1 MNYHQNA
8 DRQRRYAIRK
18 MSVCVGSVLVGFFFL
33 NGNTVTAHAAET
45 DMVSS
50 TISIQDI
57 DVSNSGT
64 KLSTDDESSVAS
76 NISSKLTS
84 KEIESESTPTGAVPV
99 SAVNNIGISKSENGI
114 SSEAQSTL
122 IEEVP
127 KISEGDV
134 KETILKP
141 VAHNYYEDEQYE
153 LSQRQVTVIEG
164 RPVKLSLKKVGGEET
179 VENVEWF
186 IRTHYPKSEVYKAG
200 ESIKDESGS
209 KDLLHLGADGTV
221 TNLNQQDKTSHAELW
236 ARHNQRL
243 YRAVVELPSS
253 AESRGI
259 LQEEEAHR
267 EAEKIVKNFEGLSDV
282 EKAKAAHD
290 WLVNNVDYVERE
302 ALKDQTAYSALI
314 EKKTVCAGYAKAFK
328 LLMDKMGIL
337 THTQFGTIIGAR
349 AGSENHLW
357 NVINLGGEWYHVDAT
372 WDDPR
377 YTLGGGRYRVSNEN
391 NEHFLIH
398 DEDFELTSNTKRHY
412 LKTRRDNMGER
423 YRYYGFEE
431 RGIVARSID
440 EAKII
445 LERQYH
451 KAAIEKSSVDS
462 GSVEKGFMTLEL
474 MAPNKVSR
482 HNIENKLAE
491 VVGHGHFETISSN
504 YGGYQLHR
512 FRLKLFAEDVKER
525 QILVSDVR
533 LKAVDSDNKKISSI
547 EVELGREVELNE
559 ANFTLTG
566 ARLARV
572 EKLAGTKYKLLLD
585 EPQRMTD
592 AKVKV
597 AINKRAYQFT
607 LINSE
612 VPIDVKRAEMPK
624 ATFIATG
631 ETTGYLSNVKPGME
645 YLIDQL
651 DQIKWVSITGDRVE
665 LENIGPR
672 NVYVRVKE
680 TETAFASPL
689 QRIEIKK
696 ADDPRGVKVHSN
708 QIVGVNKDMEY
719 RRKGDTVWFWSS
731 GNILKGLVNGE
742 YEIRTRATGDHLA
755 SNIEVVNLTGGLQ
768 ATQENIAKQQARAE
782 QEAAARQTE
791 AKRQVEAEK
800 AKVQEQS
807 KTEQDAKR
815 KAEEKAAVEKAKA
828 EQDAKRKAEEK
839 AAVEKAKAEQEAK
852 RKAEEKAAVEKAKA
866 EQEAKRKAEEK
877 AAVEKAKAE
886 QEAKRKAEE
895 KAAVEKAKA
904 EQEAKRKAEEKA
916 AIEKAKAEQE
926 AKRKAAK
933 TQNKEQEMARQV
945 ETNSQS
951 EAQPQSQVAS
961 GVTTVQHQESTSQ
974 RSAVSQG
981 QTGAQRAATTTHQAP
996 AQSLTTEQTQNNPVT
1011 PKASEGEKANVEKKS
1026 EDKKATS
1033 KEQVASAQEVKKAT
1047 EKKQHL
1053 VLPLVLALSAIILGL
1068 FGYSKMQNKKED

>member
-1 MNYHQNA
+1 MNYRQNA

-18 MSVCVGSVLVGFFFL
+18 MRVCVGSVLVGFFFL

-127 KISEGDV
+127 KISEGNV

-164 RPVKLSLKKVGGEET
+164 RPVKLSLKKIGSEET

-186 IRTHYPKSEVYKAG
+186 VRTHYPKSEVYKAG
-200 ESIKDESGS
+200 EPIKDESGL
-209 KDLLHLGADGTV
+209 KDLLRLDTDGTV
-221 TNLNQQDKTSHAELW
+221 TNLNQQDKTSHVELW
-236 ARHNQRL
+236 ARHNQHL

-337 THTQFGTIIGAR
+337 THTQFGTIVGAR

-451 KAAIEKSSVDS
+451 KAAIEKSSVGS

-719 RRKGDTVWFWSS
+719 RLKDSRTPTWMWSA
-731 GNILKGLVNGE
+731 GNILTDLVNGE

-800 AKVQEQS
+800 AKIQEQS

-815 KAEEKAAVEKAKA
+815 KAEEKAAI
-828 EQDAKRKAEEK
+828 
-839 AAVEKAKAEQEAK
+839 EKAKAEQEAK

-904 EQEAKRKAEEKA
+904 EQDAKRKTEEKA
-916 AIEKAKAEQE
+916 AIEKAKAEQD
-926 AKRKAAK
+926 AKRKAAE
-933 TQNKEQEMARQV
+933 TQNKEQEVARQV

-951 EAQPQSQVAS
+951 EAQPQSPVAS

-1047 EKKQHL
+1047 EKKQNL
-1053 VLPLVLALSAIILGL
+1053 ALPLVLALSAIILGL